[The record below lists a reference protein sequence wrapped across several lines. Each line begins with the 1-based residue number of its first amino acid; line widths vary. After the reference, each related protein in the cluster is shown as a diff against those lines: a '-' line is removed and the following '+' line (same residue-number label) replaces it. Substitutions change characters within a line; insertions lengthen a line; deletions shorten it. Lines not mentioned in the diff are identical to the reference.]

1 MCNIVILAARYS
13 GAHSTLGA
21 MDKAARAQVK
31 RAAETALRCL
41 SQGLHVEA
49 LYGLLQ
55 LTRDHP
61 EHVRA
66 IKQGFLSSLAAFLDS
81 INCGDSE
88 ADLQRFSRVAQ
99 DVCEVYSHDEA
110 ALTMLGVKCLD
121 EGLVAQAQFFLE
133 AALRV
138 DPDCLGA
145 KENLRALY
153 DRMVM
158 RWHFLMLNDL
168 SRNMAYANAVDRA
181 VSRSPNCSVLDIG
194 SGTGILRCATFHLFI
209 YLFMA
214 RIQTLI
220 YPTCRLGYSNRY
232 NYVVRY
238 IHFGDCFV
246 HDVSINFNT

>member
-1 MCNIVILAARYS
+1 MLVLNTKGKLVQTNCIKDTTIRKYPTYIPHITVCNIVIRVTGRAAYNILES
-13 GAHSTLGA
+13 HLLGI
-21 MDKAARAQVK
+21 MDKTARAQVK

-41 SQGLHVEA
+41 SRGLHVEA
-49 LYGLLQ
+49 LYELLQ

-66 IKQGFLSSLAAFLDS
+66 IKQSFLSSLAAFLDS
-81 INCGDSE
+81 VNCGDSQ
-88 ADLQRFSRVAQ
+88 ADLERFSRVAQ

-121 EGLVAQAQFFLE
+121 EGLVKQAQFFLE

-181 VSRSPNCSVLDIG
+181 VSRRPDCCVLDIG
-194 SGTGILRCATFHLFI
+194 SGTGILRCAILF
-209 YLFMA
+209 
-214 RIQTLI
+214 
-220 YPTCRLGYSNRY
+220 
-232 NYVVRY
+232 
-238 IHFGDCFV
+238 
-246 HDVSINFNT
+246 